1 MSDSPIE
8 NQNQIGLGGQF
19 DIGLLLQ
26 ITSKTIPWI
35 ILIFILSIGSAFTYL
50 YYTQRE
56 YQSTSVIQIVNENQA
71 NRILNVGDIYEDADI
86 SKDIELL
93 RSPVF
98 FKRVIEDLPLDV
110 SYYVEGEVLDHENY
124 LSNNYEVK
132 YDIQDLS
139 LYNQR
144 IYIDFLEQEGI
155 SIEYYLGG
163 AKFFEKSK
171 LGDTIQNEHLTLS
184 VTARNDIGFDIESGV
199 LSEDRQYFVINSTDK
214 LVNNLRRKYRIV
226 LQNASAKTV
235 LITVID
241 NNPRKASDICAAV
254 ADQYLLFDIERKSE
268 SANKVLEFINQ
279 QIEDVYA
286 KLKISEDLIT
296 DFKQRTRLAEKKEIS
311 STYIQ
316 RVNILEREKTEIEL
330 KINLLDELKN
340 NINAEKTG
348 VDIYSLLPV
357 LAGTEFEKNVEQH
370 IEELQKLVMNRNR
383 ILGTATIENPNVIL
397 YNQRIEMQK
406 NLILKSLAVM
416 SKRLIA
422 IKGRSELK
430 IKSIED
436 NFLDLPTREIEYARL
451 ERVFNSHEKYY
462 TMLLEKKTEFSIS
475 KAGLVPE
482 NTILQKATPS
492 RVPISPKKSPI
503 YSIFLAFSFLISI
516 VAIAARYILHNDID
530 VGDLGA
536 LLHAEIS
543 VLGIIPKYQK
553 SLPNSQMIVDK
564 KPKSS
569 MAEAFRSIR
578 TNLEFFEAKDEKKV
592 IAVTSTISGEGKTF
606 VVLNLGGILAISGKK
621 VVILDLDMRRPR
633 IHEGFGS
640 DNEKGMSTVLSSR
653 DNVHDVIRKSEL
665 DDLHFITAGPIP
677 PNPSELII
685 NGKLQETVEE
695 LKKTYDIILIDNPPV
710 GLVTDGI
717 SCLRMADYPIYIFR
731 SDYSK
736 KSFAANVN
744 RVFKENK
751 IKNLSV
757 ILNGVDLEGNK
768 YRRYGSGYGS
778 KYGYGYGYG
787 YGYVNTGN
795 SYYQED

>member
-1 MSDSPIE
+1 M
-8 NQNQIGLGGQF
+8 
-19 DIGLLLQ
+19 
-26 ITSKTIPWI
+26 
-35 ILIFILSIGSAFTYL
+35 
-50 YYTQRE
+50 
-56 YQSTSVIQIVNENQA
+56 
-71 NRILNVGDIYEDADI
+71 
-86 SKDIELL
+86 
-93 RSPVF
+93 
-98 FKRVIEDLPLDV
+98 
-110 SYYVEGEVLDHENY
+110 
-124 LSNNYEVK
+124 
-132 YDIQDLS
+132 
-139 LYNQR
+139 
-144 IYIDFLEQEGI
+144 
-155 SIEYYLGG
+155 
-163 AKFFEKSK
+163 
-171 LGDTIQNEHLTLS
+171 
-184 VTARNDIGFDIESGV
+184 
-199 LSEDRQYFVINSTDK
+199 
-214 LVNNLRRKYRIV
+214 
-226 LQNASAKTV
+226 
-235 LITVID
+235 
-241 NNPRKASDICAAV
+241 
-254 ADQYLLFDIERKSE
+254 
-268 SANKVLEFINQ
+268 
-279 QIEDVYA
+279 
-286 KLKISEDLIT
+286 
-296 DFKQRTRLAEKKEIS
+296 
-311 STYIQ
+311 
-316 RVNILEREKTEIEL
+316 
-330 KINLLDELKN
+330 
-340 NINAEKTG
+340 
-348 VDIYSLLPV
+348 
-357 LAGTEFEKNVEQH
+357 
-370 IEELQKLVMNRNR
+370 
-383 ILGTATIENPNVIL
+383 
-397 YNQRIEMQK
+397 
-406 NLILKSLAVM
+406 
-416 SKRLIA
+416 
-422 IKGRSELK
+422 
-430 IKSIED
+430 
-436 NFLDLPTREIEYARL
+436 
-451 ERVFNSHEKYY
+451 
-462 TMLLEKKTEFSIS
+462 
-475 KAGLVPE
+475 
-482 NTILQKATPS
+482 
-492 RVPISPKKSPI
+492 
-503 YSIFLAFSFLISI
+503 
-516 VAIAARYILHNDID
+516 
-530 VGDLGA
+530 GA